1 MEHSFARRIDSLDD
15 IFEFLTQAGSSMG
28 VPTALWF
35 SVNLVV
41 EELFTNM
48 VKHDRDGSRDISLR
62 INREGDFV
70 KLSLTDFDVD
80 DFDITQ
86 VPRLDTS
93 APLEERRPGGLGIHL
108 VRRMTNDLSYHYE
121 NRQRTV
127 SASLKLHD

>member
-48 VKHDRDGSRDISLR
+48 VKHDRDGSHNISLC
-62 INREGDFV
+62 IDREGDLV
-70 KLSLTDFDVD
+70 KLSLTDFDVE

-86 VPRLDTS
+86 VPKVDIS
-93 APLEERRPGGLGIHL
+93 APLEERRPGGLGLHL
-108 VRRMTNDLSYHYE
+108 VRRMTDDLSYHYE

-127 SASLKLHD
+127 TASLKLHE